1 MRKQHT
7 FQLLITFLGLLLLS
21 GCNTTR
27 YVPEGQYLLSD
38 IDYQIDNAQINK
50 DELSSYVRQ
59 EENLKILGFFKFH
72 LWLYNLS
79 KKEKE
84 KSWFRDIG
92 EPPVIYEEELKNRS
106 ASQIQQYLFNKGY
119 YQSTISDKVD
129 FKKKKAYITYT
140 VKTGSPYRINNIALN
155 VSDPDIR
162 SLVEDNKE
170 DALINSGDVLDV
182 DVLDDERTR
191 ITKLLNNNGYFR
203 FMPDYINFN
212 IDSALS
218 SREAD
223 IELVIRNPR
232 NPANPLKDTIHRKF
246 YIKDYAVSVFNPQ
259 TKNNTFNLQELG
271 DSLFYNE
278 ILYRFNSVIP
288 IKASTISKTL
298 EVVPGDLYSK
308 LNEERTY
315 NNLYSIRQFKYVN
328 IHFQELDQYKDSLNG
343 MLSGKIILPMQVK
356 QNYSVDIEGTNTS
369 GNLGI
374 AGNLNYQHRN
384 LFRGGEIFDLT
395 FKGATERQIR
405 IINDQ
410 STEFNMNELGTIAK
424 LSVPG
429 FILPG
434 NENKLKLYSMPFTTF
449 SAAYNYQERP
459 DYTRTIVNLSYGYQ
473 WRSNPNISHIL
484 NVVDLNAV
492 QIFRF
497 DSAFYN
503 SIQDLYFKSSYTDH
517 IISSSVYSLIF
528 NKQQIGKLPAYYYF
542 RMNLESAGNTLW
554 GICNITGQEKFL
566 PQSSTTDAESPY
578 YKLFNTRFAQ
588 YLKGDFEYRYGY
600 RFDKYNL
607 IATRAFFGIAIP
619 YGNFN
624 VTPFEKRYYT
634 GGANGIRAWQ
644 VRTLGPG
651 SYAALPDEYPNQS
664 ADIKIEAN
672 IEYRFKLFWLL
683 EGALFLDAGNVWAIN
698 RSDNREGAVFMFDKF
713 YDEIAVGTGFG
724 LRLVTNYFIIRTD
737 LGLKLRDPSRLSDER
752 WIPGNRSF
760 QQSDLNLNFAIGY
773 PF

>member
-1 MRKQHT
+1 MKNQPRLP
-7 FQLLITFLGLLLLS
+7 LLFVLFGLLLLGS
-21 GCNTTR
+21 CNTTR
-27 YVPEGQYLLSD
+27 YVPDGSYLLSD
-38 IDYQIDNAQINK
+38 IDYKIDNRQINK

-59 EENLKILGFFKFH
+59 EDNLKILGFVKFH

-79 KKEKE
+79 KKDKA

-92 EPPVIYEEELKNRS
+92 EPPVIYDEELKNKS
-106 ASQIQQYLFNKGY
+106 VMQIQQFLFNKGY
-119 YQSTISDKVD
+119 YQSTVTDVIDFKRKRARITYEVRTGRPYTISDISYK
-129 FKKKKAYITYT
+129 I
-140 VKTGSPYRINNIALN
+140 
-155 VSDPDIR
+155 SDRDI
-162 SLVEDNKE
+162 STLVENNKQE
-170 DALINSGDVLDV
+170 SLIKKGDILDV

-191 ITKLLNNNGYFR
+191 VARMLNNNGYFR
-203 FMPDYINFN
+203 FMADYIYFT
-212 IDSALS
+212 IDSSLS
-218 SREAD
+218 SLEANV
-223 IELVIRNPR
+223 EMVIRNPR
-232 NPANPLKDTIHRKF
+232 SSTDVNRESSHRKF
-246 YIKDYAVSVFNPQ
+246 LIDDYSVSVFDPSIKTNSI
-259 TKNNTFNLQELG
+259 ELKSLS
-271 DSLFYNE
+271 DSLYYNG
-278 ILYRFNSVIP
+278 ILFRFNTKMP
-288 IKASTISKTL
+288 IKASTISKTI
-298 EVVPGDLYSK
+298 EVEPGELYSK
-308 LNEERTY
+308 LSEERTY

-328 IHFQELDQYKDSLNG
+328 IQFQENEQYRDSLFG
-343 MLSGKIILPMQVK
+343 MLNGKILLPMQGK
-356 QNYSVDIEGTNTS
+356 QNYSVDIEGTHTS

-395 FKGATERQIR
+395 FKGATERQVR
-405 IINDQ
+405 IINEQ
-410 STEFNMNELGTIAK
+410 STEFNMNELGTMAK
-424 LSVPG
+424 LTVPG

-434 NENKLKLYSMPFTTF
+434 NEQKMRLYSMPFTTF
-449 SAAYNYQERP
+449 SAAYNFQERP

-473 WRSNPNISHIL
+473 WKSNPSFSHIL

-497 DSAFYN
+497 DSTFYN
-503 SIQDLYFKSSYTDH
+503 SIQDLYIKSSYTDH
-517 IISSSVYSLIF
+517 IISSSIYSLVF
-528 NKQQIGKLPAYYYF
+528 NNQNIGKSPAYYFF
-542 RMNLESAGNTLW
+542 RMNLESSGNTLW
-554 GICNITGQEKFL
+554 GLSTITSREKFIPTESL
-566 PQSSTTDAESPY
+566 SGNDSPY

-651 SYAALPDEYPNQS
+651 SYAAGPAEYPNQS

-672 IEYRFKLFWLL
+672 IEYRFKFFWLL

-698 RSDNREGAVFMFDKF
+698 RSDNREGAVFNFNKF

-724 LRLVTNYFIIRTD
+724 LRLVTNYFILRTD
-737 LGLKLRDPSRLSDER
+737 LGLKLRDPSLHPGQRI
-752 WIPGNRSF
+752 IPLNRSF
-760 QQSDLNLNFAIGY
+760 QTSDLNLNIAIGY